1 MNRIGFASAVAA
13 ATLFGV
19 GGTFAQFLFQQRGVN
34 IDWLVTMRLLS
45 SGAVLLLISAMR
57 QGRRILAVWRTDAVA
72 LILFGLLGMLA
83 VQYTYMA
90 AIQDSNTATATVLQ
104 FTAPAMIAVWLA
116 LAGRRLPSG
125 REAAAIG
132 LAMLGTFFLVA
143 HGKIGALSISPPA
156 LFWGVAS
163 AVAAAFNSL
172 QPRMLRSTAPRGGG
186 WECWWAGGA
195 CHFMC
200 PASKALGRRCRLHRF
215 ICCLGPGGFFL
226 HHGAAP
232 IPAQDRFA
240 HLRRTLSAAVL
251 AVWWLELPG
260 ADGLAGH
267 RLHPGCHRAAGENRD
282 EKSYPETTNSCH
294 PYKREPTF
302 LPPSRMKVG
311 QFFRRLSQLS
321 SFRPSSNP
329 TFGVKSRLDL
339 EYPPGDRVTLRL
351 GVDLIGETS
360 PALSPKC
367 WCRCRH

>member
-1 MNRIGFASAVAA
+1 VNRIGFASAVAA

-116 LAGRRLPSG
+116 LAGRRLPSA
-125 REAAAIG
+125 REAAAIA

-172 QPRMLRSTAPRGGG
+172 QPVRMLRTYGATAVGG
-186 WECWWAGGA
+186 WGMLVGGV
-195 CHFMC
+195 
-200 PASKALGRRCRLHRF
+200 ALS
-215 ICCLGPGGFFL
+215 FL
-226 HHGAAP
+226 HAPWKVEGVWDATAYGFTAFILLFGTLVAFYLYITALRLIGAQKSSLLTCAEP
-232 IPAQDRFA
+232 
-240 HLRRTLSAAVL
+240 LSAAGL
-251 AVWWLELPG
+251 AVWWLGVSWGGMDWLG
-260 ADGLAGH
+260 TACILATIV
-267 RLHPGCHRAAGENRD
+267 LLAKEQ
-282 EKSYPETTNSCH
+282 PETD
-294 PYKREPTF
+294 
-302 LPPSRMKVG
+302 PSEKV
-311 QFFRRLSQLS
+311 
-321 SFRPSSNP
+321 
-329 TFGVKSRLDL
+329 T
-339 EYPPGDRVTLRL
+339 
-351 GVDLIGETS
+351 
-360 PALSPKC
+360 
-367 WCRCRH
+367 